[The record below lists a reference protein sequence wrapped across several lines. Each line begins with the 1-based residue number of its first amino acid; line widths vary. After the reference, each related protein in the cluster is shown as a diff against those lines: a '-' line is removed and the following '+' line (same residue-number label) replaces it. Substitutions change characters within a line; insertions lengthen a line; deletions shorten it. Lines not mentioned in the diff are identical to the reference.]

1 MKKATLALL
10 VLLFTLPALQ
20 ARAAT
25 NAPVELIPK
34 GYVIFE
40 TIKGDLNNDGQ
51 EDYVFIVKA
60 TSRRAIIHDER
71 MGRVDRNRRGIIVAL
86 KNGDHY
92 DTALKNLHCFSSE
105 NEDGGVYFPPELMV
119 SINKGNL
126 RVHFGHGRY
135 GYWSYRFRLHH
146 SDFVLIGY
154 DSSDDHGPVVNR
166 FTSINLL
173 TNKMLTRVNTNA
185 QAQGGDERFKET
197 WREITNPKPI
207 YLSKIVK
214 FEGFSV
220 ATRLGVPE

>member
-1 MKKATLALL
+1 
-10 VLLFTLPALQ
+10 
-20 ARAAT
+20 
-25 NAPVELIPK
+25 
-34 GYVIFE
+34 
-40 TIKGDLNNDGQ
+40 
-51 EDYVFIVKA
+51 
-60 TSRRAIIHDER
+60 
-71 MGRVDRNRRGIIVAL
+71 
-86 KNGDHY
+86 
-92 DTALKNLHCFSSE
+92 
-105 NEDGGVYFPPELMV
+105 
-119 SINKGNL
+119 
-126 RVHFGHGRY
+126 
-135 GYWSYRFRLHH
+135 
-146 SDFVLIGY
+146 VLIGY